1 MKFSTAIVCLTAAPA
16 VTSFMTPS
24 IIKGQMNTASTIKV
38 SSQDFD
44 LEKEMSKRTLY
55 DPLGLYSSNSNEY
68 KEGRIFVDSTMAY
81 EMVEINSE
89 MTKRSIYDPLR
100 LYPTSSQERQ
110 FGLIQSLENE
120 DDIIMNNTNKPITDP
135 LNLYKNGNK
144 KQVDQTADMSK
155 SLPFLVRPT
164 VLDGSLVGDVGFD
177 PLGLAASKEQ
187 LLNLREAE
195 LKHSRLAMLVSSCFA
210 LVHKMEVLT

>member
-24 IIKGQMNTASTIKV
+24 ISNGEMNTASTIKV

-44 LEKEMSKRTLY
+44 LEKEMSKRTLS

-68 KEGRIFVDSTMAY
+68 KEGRIIDGTTTMAS

-110 FGLIQSLENE
+110 FGLIQSLEDE
-120 DDIIMNNTNKPITDP
+120 DDIMNNTNKPITDP

-144 KQVDQTADMSK
+144 KQVDENADMSK

-164 VLDGSLVGDVGFD
+164 VLGGSLVGDVGFD
-177 PLGLAASKEQ
+177 PLGLATSKEQ
-187 LLNLREAE
+187 LINLREAE
-195 LKHSRLAMLVSSCFA
+195 LKHSRIAMLVSWTLA
-210 LVHKMEVLT
+210 ELTT